1 MADLMVEKMG
11 TRMVVQ
17 MADYLVGT
25 MAVMMVCQLAEMT
38 AGWLVECSAV
48 IKVASM
54 VFLLVALLGHC

>member
-17 MADYLVGT
+17 MEDYLVGT

-48 IKVASM
+48 MKVASM